1 MELLDRI
8 EKAIETEQKFRSTA
22 TILIQGGEFTK
33 RRHQE
38 ELEDFFNQACML
50 AEDMGLGEDGKS
62 DPENRDYMLIAN
74 TEAEIDQM
82 EKDCCK
88 MFAFFAQI
96 GMKRSGYATFWYASN
111 AS

>member
-33 RRHQE
+33 RKHQE
-38 ELEDFFNQACML
+38 ELAELFNEANML

-62 DPENRDYMLIAN
+62 DPENRDSMLISN

-96 GMKRSGYATFWYASN
+96 GMKRSDYYQ
-111 AS
+111 